1 MKIIMSNSQINGIVS
16 SSFAND
22 YALAVADFTRYAII
36 LFGCCCG
43 CCCCF
48 LRLFNR
54 SICWLVIRIFGLD
67 NMCFFF
73 YLIRI
78 SRRIF
83 RSRQTDRY
91 NNSWMDSKETVW
103 IHLINCDMAS
113 MFVIFFAFLHFRFS
127 SVNDSVNWTGK
138 QQSVYELQAQ
148 PFLLS
153 RPLRSLDFLAQ
164 L

>member
-1 MKIIMSNSQINGIVS
+1 MKASEKEEMKIIMSNSQINGIVS

-67 NMCFFF
+67 NMCTYVFLFLPNTNF
-73 YLIRI
+73 TKNI
-78 SRRIF
+78 SVE
-83 RSRQTDRY
+83 TDGQ
-91 NNSWMDSKETVW
+91 V
-103 IHLINCDMAS
+103 
-113 MFVIFFAFLHFRFS
+113 
-127 SVNDSVNWTGK
+127 
-138 QQSVYELQAQ
+138 Q
-148 PFLLS
+148 
-153 RPLRSLDFLAQ
+153 
-164 L
+164 